1 MRSTL
6 LLVLATAACGGGDAT
21 PSVSVEMAAPEA
33 LVPTDDTLDDL
44 TITVHYDDGD
54 GDLGGGI
61 AEIQDCRA
69 ESLLI
74 SLDIPPIA
82 PPDVVAD
89 KTAITGT
96 LDLHVND
103 VGDFATEAL
112 PTACADLGVA
122 ELAAGQTVFC
132 VTLTDAAGHRGDGD
146 CTEAIALGTL

>member
-1 MRSTL
+1 MRYTL
-6 LLVLATAACGGGDAT
+6 LAVLATAACGGGDAT

-44 TITVHYDDGD
+44 TITVSYADGD

-69 ESLLI
+69 EPLLI
-74 SLDIPPIA
+74 ALAIPPIA
-82 PPDVVAD
+82 PADVVAD
-89 KTAITGT
+89 KTSITGT

-112 PTACADLGVA
+112 PAACADLGVA
-122 ELAAGQTVFC
+122 NLAAGQTVFC
-132 VTLTDAAGHRGDGD
+132 VTLTDTAGNRGDGD
-146 CTEAIALGTL
+146 CTAAIALE